1 MPHGSAALAQPVEH
15 IIRNDGVACS
25 NHASGTTVPNQTASH
40 TRGNGPDGGHEF
52 MSGAYDPGAIANPMP
67 DETDRRRFGI
77 TNLKLRELLCLA
89 HGISLTR
96 TKRPLVFRV
105 LRGLSKYPGD
115 TVPSIRKGHIS
126 RRIAVSRFPDGPAG
140 PILTPGTPR
149 GGRARNFRASLAP
162 CRTICKISKQSGA
175 RRASDRSRFR
185 SNSCARVEFR
195 PHWEDI
201 SRMGPGV
208 RINRSLKNPVAY
220 CTQIPALRPG
230 SWKGTRHE

>member
-1 MPHGSAALAQPVEH
+1 
-15 IIRNDGVACS
+15 
-25 NHASGTTVPNQTASH
+25 
-40 TRGNGPDGGHEF
+40 

-67 DETDRRRFGI
+67 DEAARRRFEI
-77 TNLKLRELLCLA
+77 TNLKLRKLLCLA

-96 TKRPLVFRV
+96 TKRPLVFRI

-115 TVPSIRKGHIS
+115 TVPSIRKGHAS
-126 RRIAVSRFPDGPAG
+126 RRIAVSRFPAGSSG
-140 PILTPGTPR
+140 PILTLGTPR
-149 GGRARNFRASLAP
+149 GGRVRNFRASLAP
-162 CRTICKISKQSGA
+162 CRTICKNSKQVGA

-208 RINRSLKNPVAY
+208 RINRSLKNPVAHWVR
-220 CTQIPALRPG
+220 IPKLRLG
-230 SWKGTRHE
+230 LWKGARHG